1 MMCNLISTTK
11 KKKFY
16 HFSGLNF
23 THLKILIGQLN
34 NEHQVVPKLL
44 GLLSIKIPQ
53 YPEFSFLSYYYYMLD
68 QICPTHFFFY
78 LPFGFSIATAL
89 ASSPCLH
96 SPLTHN
102 ILPNLLLLTSSS
114 FLKVWYNQELS
125 SCPCQINI
133 GHLLNA

>member
-68 QICPTHFFFY
+68 QICPTHFFF
-78 LPFGFSIATAL
+78 LPALWIFNCHCFSIFSL
-89 ASSPCLH
+89 PSQ
-96 SPLTHN
+96 PLTHN